1 MVRSS
6 CCHIVDAFVPNS
18 SDVVELD
25 TEPRQKVSSMFLG
38 MFDII
43 DFARFVARRIVFV
56 GGFVSVCF
64 VFGDEHGGA
73 AARTAIIDA
82 EPVLDALVVK
92 NIALATSLSSRYDR
106 VFGFEFFQANRAT
119 RAAVAAKANW
129 CTAGVFACCSRS
141 CSVVNQRVH
150 Y

>member
-1 MVRSS
+1 
-6 CCHIVDAFVPNS
+6 
-18 SDVVELD
+18 
-25 TEPRQKVSSMFLG
+25 MFLG

-119 RAAVAAKANW
+119 RAAVAGTVRAAANDPG
-129 CTAGVFACCSRS
+129 TFDE
-141 CSVVNQRVH
+141 NTDRVTPPFIPETRDATSDATTGFFLTETFIN
-150 Y
+150 